1 MFEKKTLAA
10 KNTLNSENVIISAER
25 YEQLLKA
32 EITLEIC
39 KNTVKDGEVKSY
51 NYGEYFRVIL
61 GIKDG
66 ENDGAE

>member
-1 MFEKKTLAA
+1 MFEKNTSAT
-10 KNTLNSENVIISAER
+10 KNILGSESVIISAER

-39 KNTVKDGEVKSY
+39 KNTVKDGGVKSY

-61 GIKDG
+61 GIEDG
-66 ENDGAE
+66 DKDGAE